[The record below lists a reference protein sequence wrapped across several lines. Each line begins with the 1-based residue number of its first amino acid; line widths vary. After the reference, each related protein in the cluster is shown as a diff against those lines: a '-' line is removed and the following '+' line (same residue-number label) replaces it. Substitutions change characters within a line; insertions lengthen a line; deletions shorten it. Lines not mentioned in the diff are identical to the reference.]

1 MPIHPSLHSPA
12 EWERRTVVGREE
24 GGCPFGKSAC
34 AGGGG
39 GNKMENEKIIN
50 EVAIERREEK
60 ERKRDMI
67 LQRERERE
75 CVCV

>member
-1 MPIHPSLHSPA
+1 M
-12 EWERRTVVGREE
+12 ERAPVPVV
-24 GGCPFGKSAC
+24 
-34 AGGGG
+34 GG

-50 EVAIERREEK
+50 EVAIEKREEK

-75 CVCV
+75 SVCV